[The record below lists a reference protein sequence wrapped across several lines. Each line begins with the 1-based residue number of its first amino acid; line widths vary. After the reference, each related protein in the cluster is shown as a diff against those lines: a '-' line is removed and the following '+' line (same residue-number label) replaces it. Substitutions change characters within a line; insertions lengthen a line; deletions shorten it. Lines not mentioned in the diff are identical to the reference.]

1 MARSLPLNALN
12 AFEVAARHE
21 TFSKAAEELNV
32 TPAAVSQQIRM
43 LEELMG
49 VQLFHRLNRGL
60 VLTPAGKAGLSKLQD
75 GFRNVNDAV
84 NQIRSAPDKQSLDVW
99 MAPSFASKWL
109 MPRMRRFVNLRPDI
123 DLRISASAE
132 LVDSDAMSPSLS
144 EDILRTHDV
153 DIAIRFGRGY
163 YPGCDVE
170 RLMRVVAL
178 PLCSPALLQDSSKP
192 LSAPADLANHT
203 LLHDETPY
211 EGRPD
216 WSSWLKAVG
225 VDSVD
230 GTRGLYFNRVSL
242 ALAAAVEAQGV
253 VLSLEQL
260 AIDDLNKGRLV
271 VPFSHEVGLSQAYY
285 MISLQHTA
293 NAEHVSAFKRWLQD
307 EVAIDINTKRNWRTN
322 PKTAAKRSVS

>member
-12 AFEVAARHE
+12 AFEVAARYE
-21 TFSKAAEELNV
+21 SFSKAAEELNV
-32 TPAAVSQQIRM
+32 TPAAVSQQIRT
-43 LEELMG
+43 LEKLMG
-49 VQLFHRLNRGL
+49 VQLFHRLNQGL

-84 NQIRSAPDKQSLDVW
+84 DQIRSIPEKQSLDVW

-109 MPRMRRFVNLRPDI
+109 MPRMRRFVDLHPEI

-132 LVDSDAMSPSLS
+132 LVDTDVMSPSLT

-153 DIAIRFGRGY
+153 DIAVRFGRGN

-170 RLMRVVAL
+170 RLMKVVAL
-178 PLCSPALLQDSSKP
+178 PLCSPALLQDNSKP
-192 LSAPADLANHT
+192 LSTPADLANHT

-216 WSSWLKAVG
+216 WASWLQAVG

-260 AIDDLNKGRLV
+260 AIDDLSNGRLV
-271 VPFSHEVGLSQAYY
+271 VPFHHEVELSQAYY
-285 MISLQHTA
+285 MISLQRSVNT
-293 NAEHVSAFKRWLQD
+293 EHVIAFKRWLKEEAALDTQTKKSWRHNP
-307 EVAIDINTKRNWRTN
+307 DITVT
-322 PKTAAKRSVS
+322 RSAL